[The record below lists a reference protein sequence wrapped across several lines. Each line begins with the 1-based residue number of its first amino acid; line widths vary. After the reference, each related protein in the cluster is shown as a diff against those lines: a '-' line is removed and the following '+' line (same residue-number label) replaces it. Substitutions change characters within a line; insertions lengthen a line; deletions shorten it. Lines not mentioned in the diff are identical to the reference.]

1 MKNTFPLRGRNMPL
15 LLLIFI
21 FVVAGSGCAK
31 IQATKRA
38 DKFKSTL
45 DTYSA
50 LLRWGK
56 YKQAGTHI
64 KMREGEPKQL
74 DLEYLKHIHVT
85 RYDVV
90 QQVASVENEEEG
102 KGPTEIAMIAEI
114 DYYHDDDL
122 RVHSFEHQQL
132 WWYDEE
138 LERWFL
144 EGDLPDFQQHG
155 SR

>member
-1 MKNTFPLRGRNMPL
+1 MKNAFLLCGRNMPL
-15 LLLIFI
+15 LLVI
-21 FVVAGSGCAK
+21 VVLVVSGCAK

-38 DKFKSTL
+38 DLFKSTL

-50 LLRWGK
+50 LIRWGK
-56 YKQAGTHI
+56 YKQAGAHI
-64 KMREGEPKQL
+64 KRREGEPKQP

-85 RYDVV
+85 RYDIV
-90 QQVASVENEEEG
+90 QQVAVVENEEEG
-102 KGPTEIAMIAEI
+102 RGPTEISVLAEI

-122 RVHSFEHQQL
+122 RVHGIEYQQL

-138 LERWFL
+138 LESWSL
-144 EGDLPDFQQHG
+144 DSDLPDFQQHG